1 MEVCEVKQFA
11 LHILRLFICAEIFK
25 GVKGVKLPPKA
36 DQEMLPKVRNS
47 LKV

>member
-11 LHILRLFICAEIFK
+11 LHTLHLFICTEIYK
-25 GVKGVKLPPKA
+25 GVKAVKLPPKA
-36 DQEMLPKVRNS
+36 DQETLPKVRNS